1 MAEKENNAN
10 KVEREYV
17 IPLRAEWSKV
27 QSYKRANKAVKAI
40 KKFLVRHM
48 KIRDRDLRKIKID
61 KYLNEEVWH
70 RGIKS
75 PPIRIKVKARM
86 DGENVIVELANP
98 HEKLKFKKARE
109 EKKEK
114 KGAEAH
120 EKTHKTEEPKPE
132 ETAEKK
138 AEAIERQKTESLAT
152 SSASNQSK
160 ETAAAEL
167 TQKFEKESHM
177 NKKHQIGGKVDKMAQ
192 VQTKKK
198 DMKSR

>member
-1 MAEKENNAN
+1 MAEKETNPI
-10 KVEREYV
+10 EREYV

-27 QSYKRANKAVKAI
+27 PSYKRANKAVKAI

-48 KIRDRDLRKIKID
+48 KIRDRDLGKIKID
-61 KYLNEEVWH
+61 KYLNEEIWH

-75 PPIRIKVKARM
+75 PPIRVKVRARM
-86 DGENVIVELANP
+86 DGENVRVELVEL

-120 EKTHKTEEPKPE
+120 EKTHKHEEVKPE

-138 AEAIERQKTESLAT
+138 AEAIERQKAEPLAT
-152 SSASNQSK
+152 SSASSQSK
-160 ETAAAEL
+160 EAAAAEL
-167 TQKFEKESHM
+167 TEKFEKESHM

>member
-1 MAEKENNAN
+1 MIEKETPV
-10 KVEREYV
+10 VEREYV

-27 QSYKRANKAVKAI
+27 PSYKRANKAVKAI

-75 PPIRIKVKARM
+75 PPVRIKVRARM
-86 DGENVIVELANP
+86 DGENVIVELVNM

-109 EKKEK
+109 ERRQKAEPLATSSRSQSKEQK
-114 KGAEAH
+114 DAEAH
-120 EKTHKTEEPKPE
+120 EKTHKHEEAKLE

-138 AEAIERQKTESLAT
+138 LEAKE
-152 SSASNQSK
+152 K